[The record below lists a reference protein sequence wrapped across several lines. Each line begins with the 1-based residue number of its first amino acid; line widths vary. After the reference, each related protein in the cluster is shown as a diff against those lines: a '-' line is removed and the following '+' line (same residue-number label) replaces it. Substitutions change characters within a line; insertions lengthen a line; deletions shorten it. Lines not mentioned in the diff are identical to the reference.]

1 MSTLEVK
8 AIQAPSG
15 YDLQMP
21 AGAILQVVRGTST
34 SNVDVSSSSPQDL
47 SLTATITPKF
57 SNSKIYIQYSVT
69 GLISAY
75 QGSDRGFS
83 LSVYRG
89 STSISSP
96 NGDYSDGYFY
106 QNINS
111 TTCQIISRAS
121 GDYLDSPSTTSA
133 TTYKIYASTHHGRT
147 VALCA
152 ANSIN
157 TITLMEV
164 AG

>member
-15 YDLQMP
+15 FDLQMP
-21 AGAILQVVRGTST
+21 TGAILQVVRGTST

-47 SLTATITPKF
+47 SLSATITPKF
-57 SNSKIYIQYSVT
+57 SNSKIHIACNVSA
-69 GLISAY
+69 LIDAY

-83 LSVYRG
+83 LYIYRG
-89 STSISSP
+89 STQVLVP
-96 NGDYSDGYFY
+96 NGNYADGYFY
-106 QNINS
+106 QNINT
-111 TTCQIISRAS
+111 TTCQILTRVSQ
-121 GDYLDSPSTTSA
+121 DYIDSPSTTSA
-133 TTYKIYASTHHGRT
+133 TTYKIYASTHNART